1 MGMTREDCFCQKK
14 SSDGALSEDW
24 TQVGASK
31 ACMGAA
37 AYSADALW
45 TEDMWNTEHVR
56 RLDEILNEFVDTS
69 PDSSVLFSDTPLTR
83 IMQRRQFQGLCL
95 LLAILY
101 TNLTSCWMGRL
112 ASNGPL
118 SLPC

>member
-1 MGMTREDCFCQKK
+1 MLVDVGPE
-14 SSDGALSEDW
+14 SSTDAALSEDW

-37 AYSADALW
+37 AHPADALW
-45 TEDMWNTEHVR
+45 TEDMWNAER

-69 PDSSVLFSDTPLTR
+69 PDSSVLFSDSPLTR
-83 IMQRRQFQGLCL
+83 IMQRRQFQGLCF